1 MPVWHRVVVPFL
13 HATPRIRLVRI
24 ALPSSRMSI
33 PRITE
38 ALPELVRDGVISAEQ
53 AERIRARYAGDA
65 ERGGNRMLLVF
76 SILGSLMVGLGIILI
91 IAHNWADLSR
101 GTRTAIAF
109 VPVLLGQGLVLYGM
123 LKKPGV
129 AAWREG
135 PALLLACGLM
145 ACVSLIAQIHHIGGN
160 LEGYLLTCS
169 LLIMPLLYLPGSF
182 CVALGYLAMVTW
194 YAWIVRFEGF
204 GTWQWP
210 WPFIPLF
217 AAVIPY
223 YIGVAR
229 RSGGSTSFWWL
240 SLFMALAA
248 GFGSQLFYTDWEQPH
263 VLGLMALAGAFTLVP
278 WLHHGR
284 ELRTWPWV
292 LVGGAT
298 MLITLFVF
306 SFRPV
311 WDGIDADDRTDWPI
325 IAAYVTA
332 GIIAYAWSLRVRRPF
347 AQWPYPEGWWLF
359 ALCFVIGLYS
369 PALAA
374 IVVNLALLVLG
385 VFTVKHGI
393 ERDSLRRMNL
403 GLAILSVTVLM
414 RFFDSDL
421 SFVLRGLVFIAI
433 GCGFLYMNLRMVRQR
448 NSQRHVP

>member
-1 MPVWHRVVVPFL
+1 MNPAH
-13 HATPRIRLVRI
+13 
-24 ALPSSRMSI
+24 
-33 PRITE
+33 ITQVLSE
-38 ALPELVRDGVISAEQ
+38 AVRDGVIDQDQ
-53 AERIRARYAGDA
+53 ADRLHARLTGHP
-65 ERGGNRMLLVF
+65 ERGGNRLLLVF
-76 SILGSLMVGLGIILI
+76 AILGSLLVGLGIILI
-91 IAHNWADLSR
+91 IAHNWDDLSR
-101 GTRTAIAF
+101 GTRTAMAF

-123 LKKPGV
+123 LKKPGIT
-129 AAWREG
+129 AWREG

-145 ACVSLIAQIHHIGGN
+145 ACVALIAQIHHIGGS

-169 LLIMPLLYLPGSF
+169 LLILPLLYLPGSF
-182 CVALGYLAMVTW
+182 CVAMGYLALITW
-194 YAWIVRFEGF
+194 YAWIVRVEGF
-204 GTWQWP
+204 GTTQQP
-210 WPFIPLF
+210 WFFIPLLV
-217 AAVIPY
+217 AAIPC
-223 YIGVAR
+223 YIGEAR
-229 RSGGSTSFWWL
+229 HSGGSTAFWWF

-248 GFGSQLFYTDWEQPH
+248 GFGSQLFHTDWEQPH

-292 LVGGAT
+292 LVGGTT

-306 SFRPV
+306 SFRGV
-311 WDGIDADDRTDWPI
+311 WEDIDLSQPADWPV
-325 IAAYVTA
+325 IAAYITA
-332 GIIAYAWSLRVRRPF
+332 GIIAYGWSLRVRRPF
-347 AQWPYPEGWWLF
+347 VQWPYPEGWWLF
-359 ALCFVIGLYS
+359 ALCFITGLYS

-374 IVVNLALLVLG
+374 ILVNLALLVLG

-403 GLAILSVTVLM
+403 GLAILSVTILM

-448 NSQRHVP
+448 KSRPHVP